1 MATIWPYRREE
12 CTDIPKLVFNPQTKV
27 DFDGENRAIVTDQ
40 DPNLTEFSLSV
51 PLMKKVS
58 NYFGKK
64 SKDIKIDYCL
74 VLTNKETRSRM
85 MQKMNLQGS
94 LITTQK
100 NIKTNHLRGKIELNL
115 YAVLAEDVAVP
126 NRYRR
131 FTCKQRHHLGHLAT
145 VTYLPRS
152 TT

>member
-1 MATIWPYRREE
+1 MKNALIYQNLFSTHR
-12 CTDIPKLVFNPQTKV
+12 PKWILTEKI
-27 DFDGENRAIVTDQ
+27 EAIVTDQ

-51 PLMKKVS
+51 PLLKKVS

-94 LITTQK
+94 SITTQK
-100 NIKTNHLRGKIELNL
+100 NIKTGHLRGKVELNL

-126 NRYRR
+126 NR
-131 FTCKQRHHLGHLAT
+131 
-145 VTYLPRS
+145 
-152 TT
+152 